1 MAVFASVDTIPLLSF
16 AAQTSMVNVPDGT
29 VVALAPSQNFVPDAD
44 RLLRDG
50 QRHTAQ
56 LS

>member
-16 AAQTSMVNVPDGT
+16 AAQASMVNVPDGT

-44 RLLRDG
+44 RLLLEG
-50 QRHTAQ
+50 QRHNAQ